1 MPEDGFELIELP
13 HEIDVAGVYIKL
25 QLFWLVEIGVEA
37 GALALGPV
45 GWQREAVHH
54 AGQPVELY
62 AVLVDVQQKDVF

>member
-1 MPEDGFELIELP
+1 MLEDGFELIELAY
-13 HEIDVAGVYIKL
+13 EIDVAGVYVELKL
-25 QLFWLVEIGVEA
+25 LWLVKIGVEA

-62 AVLVDVQQKDVF
+62 AVLVDVQ